1 MKLIIIES
9 TPKKNIY
16 IKDTRIYY
24 LTTDF
29 KSKRSN
35 HIQHVFK
42 EYPLTGVLPELGI
55 GKEKSG
61 STGFTRILN
70 YGLAGQHNSDDFTP
84 FIILEDDV
92 SKFRKWPST
101 ISYPD
106 DCDILFIGLSSVG
119 LQPKKNTHENGIY
132 YHPVDDNTIKIYN
145 MLSTHG
151 IMVCS
156 YRGGEILL
164 KCMKDGYQ
172 TNIVWDI
179 FTAMIQPYYN
189 VYALT
194 NPLVY
199 QDIEYDGNESQTK
212 IMFDPEKNKE
222 GYFVDKIHQ
231 RRLHQYPCLQH
242 ATKMNNNQ

>member
-1 MKLIIIES
+1 M
-9 TPKKNIY
+9 
-16 IKDTRIYY
+16 
-24 LTTDF
+24 
-29 KSKRSN
+29 
-35 HIQHVFK
+35 
-42 EYPLTGVLPELGI
+42 PELGI